1 MSLDFTDQLADI
13 HTFHNTTKHSV
24 LVVKPWL
31 VMREKEKKGERGRE
45 VERERKRERERE
57 RERCKY

>member
-13 HTFHNTTKHSV
+13 HTFHNTTKHCV

-31 VMREKEKKGERGRE
+31 VMREKEKKGERGKE
-45 VERERKRERERE
+45 VERERERLMQVLVSVATM
-57 RERCKY
+57 